1 MITVE
6 QAETMVIDF
15 SIRAVHAAARR
26 LIDQSYEATNLDVK
40 LTADSGLIDWDID
53 TDSRGYIPLPTE
65 QFNILQERIDKAD
78 QSTAHN
84 GYENVDTFRVAIHFR
99 NDRNAYTYLRRLR
112 STRRLK
118 ETEKVLMLTNRFRD
132 AYKYTHGD
140 WEGLNLDAVN
150 FKQVYESLED

>member
-78 QSTAHN
+78 QSTTHN
-84 GYENVDTFRVAIHFR
+84 GYENADTFRVAIHFH
-99 NDRNAYTYLRRLR
+99 NEPNAYTYLRWLR
-112 STRRLK
+112 STRRRK
-118 ETEKVLMLTNRFRD
+118 AEKKVEMLTNWFRGVV
-132 AYKYTHGD
+132 KYTPEN
-140 WEGLNLDAVN
+140 WENLNFDAVN